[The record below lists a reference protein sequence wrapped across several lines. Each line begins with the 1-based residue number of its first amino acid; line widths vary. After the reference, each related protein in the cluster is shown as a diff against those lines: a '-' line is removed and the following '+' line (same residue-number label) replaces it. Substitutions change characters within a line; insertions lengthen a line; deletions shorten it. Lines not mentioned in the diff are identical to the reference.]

1 MSELEPPTVD
11 VRASASP
18 ASRQLD
24 HRHPAA
30 DAALLDSLAAAV
42 LATHG
47 VLRLEPTLQGSLR
60 RLMTATKQLP
70 GPGPLTRT
78 VAGSERIT
86 VTPRPGPTGRAET
99 QVSVDIATSTLAPA
113 RQIARTV
120 RQSIVDCLQL
130 NGHQPGLIHVN
141 VLSIEP
147 SPAQP
152 SSPVNAAQPRCGT
165 NAELA
170 MECDVLRSIAL
181 WVKEAMRR

>member
-11 VRASASP
+11 VRTPASP
-18 ASRQLD
+18 ASRQPD
-24 HRHPAA
+24 QHPAV

-47 VLRLEPTLQGSLR
+47 VLRLEPTLKDSLR
-60 RLMTATKQLP
+60 RLMTATKQQLP
-70 GPGPLTRT
+70 GPGRLTAT
-78 VAGSERIT
+78 VAGSDRIT
-86 VTPRPGPTGRAET
+86 VTHRPGPTGRAET
-99 QVSVDIATSTLAPA
+99 QVSIDIATSTLAPA

-130 NGHQPGLIHVN
+130 NGHQPGLIQVN

-152 SSPVNAAQPRCGT
+152 SSP
-165 NAELA
+165 
-170 MECDVLRSIAL
+170 
-181 WVKEAMRR
+181 

>member
-11 VRASASP
+11 VRTPATP
-18 ASRQLD
+18 ASRQRD
-24 HRHPAA
+24 HRHPVI

-60 RLMTATKQLP
+60 RLMTATKQQLP
-70 GPGPLTRT
+70 GPGPLTAA
-78 VAGSERIT
+78 VAGSERVT
-86 VTPRPGPTGRAET
+86 VTHRPGPTGRAET

-152 SSPVNAAQPRCGT
+152 SNP
-165 NAELA
+165 
-170 MECDVLRSIAL
+170 
-181 WVKEAMRR
+181 

>member
-1 MSELEPPTVD
+1 MSELEPPPVD
-11 VRASASP
+11 VGTPASP
-18 ASRQLD
+18 ASRQRD
-24 HRHPAA
+24 HRHPAI

-60 RLMTATKQLP
+60 RLMTATKQQLP
-70 GPGPLTRT
+70 GPGRLTAT

-86 VTPRPGPTGRAET
+86 VTHRPGPTGRAET

-130 NGHQPGLIHVN
+130 NRHQPGLIHVN

-152 SSPVNAAQPRCGT
+152 SSP
-165 NAELA
+165 
-170 MECDVLRSIAL
+170 
-181 WVKEAMRR
+181 

>member
-11 VRASASP
+11 VRASATP
-18 ASRQLD
+18 ASRQRD
-24 HRHPAA
+24 HRHPAI
-30 DAALLDSLAAAV
+30 DATLLDSLAAAV

-60 RLMTATKQLP
+60 RLMTATKQRPP
-70 GPGPLTRT
+70 GPGPLTAT
-78 VAGSERIT
+78 VASSDRIT
-86 VTPRPGPTGRAET
+86 VTHRPGPTGRAET

-120 RQSIVDCLQL
+120 RQTIADCLQL

-152 SSPVNAAQPRCGT
+152 SST
-165 NAELA
+165 
-170 MECDVLRSIAL
+170 
-181 WVKEAMRR
+181 

>member
-11 VRASASP
+11 VRTPASP
-18 ASRQLD
+18 ASRQRD
-24 HRHPAA
+24 HRHPAI

-42 LATHG
+42 LATRG

-60 RLMTATKQLP
+60 QLMTATKQQLP
-70 GPGPLTRT
+70 GPGRLIAT

-86 VTPRPGPTGRAET
+86 VTHRFGQTGRAET
-99 QVSVDIATSTLAPA
+99 QVSVDIATSNLAPA

-130 NGHQPGLIHVN
+130 NRHQPGVIRVN

-147 SPAQP
+147 APTQ
-152 SSPVNAAQPRCGT
+152 SSST
-165 NAELA
+165 
-170 MECDVLRSIAL
+170 
-181 WVKEAMRR
+181 

>member
-1 MSELEPPTVD
+1 MSELEPPPVD
-11 VRASASP
+11 VRTPASP
-18 ASRQLD
+18 TSRQPD
-24 HRHPAA
+24 HRHPVI
-30 DAALLDSLAAAV
+30 DAALLDSLTAAV

-60 RLMTATKQLP
+60 RLMTATQQQLP
-70 GPGPLTRT
+70 GPGPLTAT
-78 VAGSERIT
+78 VAGSDKIT
-86 VTPRPGPTGRAET
+86 VTQRPGPTGGAET

-120 RQSIVDCLQL
+120 RQSIVDCVQL

-152 SSPVNAAQPRCGT
+152 SSP
-165 NAELA
+165 
-170 MECDVLRSIAL
+170 
-181 WVKEAMRR
+181 

>member
-1 MSELEPPTVD
+1 MSELEPPTVN
-11 VRASASP
+11 VRTPASP
-18 ASRQLD
+18 ASRQRN
-24 HRHPAA
+24 HRHPAI

-60 RLMTATKQLP
+60 QLMTATKQQLP
-70 GPGPLTRT
+70 GPGRPAAT
-78 VAGSERIT
+78 VAGSDRIT
-86 VTPRPGPTGRAET
+86 VTQRPGPTGRAEI
-99 QVSVDIATSTLAPA
+99 QVSVDIATSTLASA

-120 RQSIVDCLQL
+120 RETIVDCLQL

-152 SSPVNAAQPRCGT
+152 GSP
-165 NAELA
+165 
-170 MECDVLRSIAL
+170 
-181 WVKEAMRR
+181 

>member
-1 MSELEPPTVD
+1 MCELEPPTVD
-11 VRASASP
+11 VRRPASP
-18 ASRQLD
+18 AMRERAL
-24 HRHPAA
+24 RHPAA

-60 RLMTATKQLP
+60 RLMTATKQQLP
-70 GPGPLTRT
+70 GPGPLTAM
-78 VAGSERIT
+78 VAGSERVT
-86 VTPRPGPTGRAET
+86 VAHRSGPTGRVGT

-130 NGHQPGLIHVN
+130 NGHRAGLIHVN

-147 SPAQP
+147 APTQS
-152 SSPVNAAQPRCGT
+152 SSP
-165 NAELA
+165 
-170 MECDVLRSIAL
+170 
-181 WVKEAMRR
+181 

>member
-11 VRASASP
+11 VRTPASP
-18 ASRQLD
+18 ASRQRD
-24 HRHPAA
+24 HRHPVI

-60 RLMTATKQLP
+60 RLMTATKQQLP
-70 GPGPLTRT
+70 GSGPLTAA
-78 VAGSERIT
+78 VAGSERVT
-86 VTPRPGPTGRAET
+86 VTHRPGPTGRAET

-152 SSPVNAAQPRCGT
+152 SNP
-165 NAELA
+165 
-170 MECDVLRSIAL
+170 
-181 WVKEAMRR
+181 

>member
-11 VRASASP
+11 VRTPPSP
-18 ASRQLD
+18 ASRQRAL
-24 HRHPAA
+24 RHPAV

-42 LATHG
+42 LATDG

-60 RLMTATKQLP
+60 RLMTATKQQLP
-70 GPGPLTRT
+70 GPGQPSAT
-78 VAGSERIT
+78 VAGSDRIT
-86 VTPRPGPTGRAET
+86 VTHRPGPTGRAET

-113 RQIARTV
+113 REIARTV
-120 RQSIVDCLQL
+120 CQSIVDCLQL

-152 SSPVNAAQPRCGT
+152 SSP
-165 NAELA
+165 
-170 MECDVLRSIAL
+170 
-181 WVKEAMRR
+181 

>member
-1 MSELEPPTVD
+1 MSEREPPTID
-11 VRASASP
+11 VGRPASP
-18 ASRQLD
+18 TSRQPD
-24 HRHPAA
+24 HRHPAI

-47 VLRLEPTLQGSLR
+47 VLRLEPTLHGSLR
-60 RLMTATKQLP
+60 RSMTPTKQRPP
-70 GPGPLTRT
+70 GSGRPAAT
-78 VAGSERIT
+78 VAGSDKIT
-86 VTPRPGPTGRAET
+86 VTYRPGPTGQAET

-120 RQSIVDCLQL
+120 REAIVDCLQL

-152 SSPVNAAQPRCGT
+152 GSP
-165 NAELA
+165 
-170 MECDVLRSIAL
+170 
-181 WVKEAMRR
+181 

>member
-11 VRASASP
+11 ARIPAGS
-18 ASRQLD
+18 ASRQSD
-24 HRHPAA
+24 HPHPAA

-60 RLMTATKQLP
+60 RLMTATKQQRP
-70 GPGPLTRT
+70 GPGRLTAT
-78 VAGSERIT
+78 VTASDRIT
-86 VTPRPGPTGRAET
+86 VTRRPGLTGRPET
-99 QVSVDIATSTLAPA
+99 QVSIDIATSTLAPA

-120 RQSIVDCLQL
+120 RQSIVDCLQR

-152 SSPVNAAQPRCGT
+152 SSP
-165 NAELA
+165 
-170 MECDVLRSIAL
+170 
-181 WVKEAMRR
+181 

>member
-11 VRASASP
+11 VRRPASP
-18 ASRQLD
+18 ASRQRD

-30 DAALLDSLAAAV
+30 DAALLDSLAADV

-47 VLRLEPTLQGSLR
+47 VLRLEPTLQDSLR
-60 RLMTATKQLP
+60 RLMTATKQQLP
-70 GPGPLTRT
+70 GPGPLTAA
-78 VAGSERIT
+78 VADSERIT
-86 VTPRPGPTGRAET
+86 VTQRPGPTGRAET

-120 RQSIVDCLQL
+120 HQSIVDCLQL
-130 NGHQPGLIHVN
+130 NRHQPGLIHVN

-152 SSPVNAAQPRCGT
+152 SSP
-165 NAELA
+165 
-170 MECDVLRSIAL
+170 
-181 WVKEAMRR
+181 

>member
-1 MSELEPPTVD
+1 MSELESPLVE
-11 VRASASP
+11 VRTPASP
-18 ASRQLD
+18 ASRQRD
-24 HRHPAA
+24 HRHPAIN
-30 DAALLDSLAAAV
+30 AALLDSLAAAV

-60 RLMTATKQLP
+60 RLMSATKQQLP
-70 GPGPLTRT
+70 GPGRLTAT
-78 VAGSERIT
+78 VAGSDKIA
-86 VTPRPGPTGRAET
+86 VTQRPGPTGRAET

-130 NGHQPGLIHVN
+130 NGHQAGVIRVN

-152 SSPVNAAQPRCGT
+152 SST
-165 NAELA
+165 
-170 MECDVLRSIAL
+170 
-181 WVKEAMRR
+181 

>member
-11 VRASASP
+11 VRTPASP
-18 ASRQLD
+18 ASRQPD
-24 HRHPAA
+24 HRHPAI

-60 RLMTATKQLP
+60 RLMTATKQQLP
-70 GPGPLTRT
+70 GPCPLTGT
-78 VAGSERIT
+78 VAGCERIT
-86 VTPRPGPTGRAET
+86 VTHRPGPTGRAET
-99 QVSVDIATSTLAPA
+99 QVSVDIATSTLASA
-113 RQIARTV
+113 RQIAGTV

-152 SSPVNAAQPRCGT
+152 SSP
-165 NAELA
+165 
-170 MECDVLRSIAL
+170 
-181 WVKEAMRR
+181 